1 MILKVLGSGSSGN
14 CYLLENDFECLV
26 LEAGIDFK
34 EVLKKLDFNISK
46 IIGCLVTHEHKDH
59 SKYVKEFIKNGIGV
73 YMSKGTSSV
82 IDLNSHYITYVKHN
96 EYFKVGNFKII
107 PFNIKHDA
115 AEPLGYYIN
124 HKETGNILFATDT
137 YYIPNKFKDLSNIL
151 IECNY
156 SGEILEK
163 NIING
168 SVPIH
173 LRERI
178 VRSHMEFK
186 TCENCLREN
195 DLRQTNNVVLIHLS
209 DNNSAAEMF
218 RREIQN
224 ILPYANVVVAEKGLN
239 IEFNKYRF

>member
-1 MILKVLGSGSSGN
+1 MRLKVLGSGSLGN
-14 CYLLENDFECLV
+14 CYLLENASECLV
-26 LEAGIDFK
+26 LEAGINFK
-34 EVLKKLDFNISK
+34 EVLKALNFNITK
-46 IIGCLVTHEHKDH
+46 VVGCLVTHEHKDH
-59 SKYVKEFIKNGIGV
+59 SKYVREFIKNGICV
-73 YMSKGTSSV
+73 YMSKGTVSALN
-82 IDLNSHYITYVKHN
+82 LNSHYINYVKRN

-107 PFNIKHDA
+107 PFNTKHDA

-137 YYIPNKFKDLSNIL
+137 YYILNKFKDLNNIL

-156 SGEILEK
+156 SGKILEK
-163 NIING
+163 NIQNG

-173 LRERI
+173 LKERI
-178 VRSHMEFK
+178 IRSHMEFE
-186 TCENCLREN
+186 TCEKCLREN

-209 DNNSAAEMF
+209 DNNSDAKMF

-224 ILPYANVVVAEKGLN
+224 ILPYVNVAVAEKGLN